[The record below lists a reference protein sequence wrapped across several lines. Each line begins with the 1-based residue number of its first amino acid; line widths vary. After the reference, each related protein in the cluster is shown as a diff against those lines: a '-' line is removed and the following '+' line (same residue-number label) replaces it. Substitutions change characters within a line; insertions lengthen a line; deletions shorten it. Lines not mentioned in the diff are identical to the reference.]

1 MAARSRIN
9 GQKAEAQTL
18 ILSLEERMNNPQPSV
33 IRGQSRGHATLFLFG
48 VEDAAPHPQIAWSI
62 IHSAQRNARGYS
74 GSNVASLQ
82 KYLR

>member
-33 IRGQSRGHATLFLFG
+33 IRGQSRGHATMSLFG
-48 VEDAAPHPQIAWSI
+48 VEDAAPHPQSFVV
-62 IHSAQRNARGYS
+62 NYP
-74 GSNVASLQ
+74 
-82 KYLR
+82 